1 MYNLNIQFR
10 SGGVCMQSISLLQN
24 TGSLLNNSWD
34 NLLYSNMFW
43 RRLLKMPWLWN
54 TYYKRLCQSS
64 SKESNT
70 FFILIN
76 EGFLYP
82 NSLVFVVSILTY
94 VIGSMFTS
102 VFILHEET
110 ALNLLDL
117 FSREA
122 TVVAHNGTVIWRKMN
137 RKYWLKAL
145 WRCFLYCRKLK
156 GLQEKVVNNVK
167 SMTII

>member
-1 MYNLNIQFR
+1 
-10 SGGVCMQSISLLQN
+10 
-24 TGSLLNNSWD
+24 
-34 NLLYSNMFW
+34 
-43 RRLLKMPWLWN
+43 MPWLWN

-70 FFILIN
+70 FLFFILIN

-122 TVVAHNGTVIWRKMN
+122 TVVAHNGTVI
-137 RKYWLKAL
+137 
-145 WRCFLYCRKLK
+145 
-156 GLQEKVVNNVK
+156 
-167 SMTII
+167 